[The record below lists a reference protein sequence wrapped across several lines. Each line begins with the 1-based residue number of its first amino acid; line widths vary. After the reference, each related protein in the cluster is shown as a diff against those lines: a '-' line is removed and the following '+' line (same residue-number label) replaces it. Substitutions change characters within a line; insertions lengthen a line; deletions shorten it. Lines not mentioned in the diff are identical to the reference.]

1 MINPGSGKIG
11 VFYQTYKEDY
21 FKAQI
26 EGITAARHQL
36 KVSALYIRHLV
47 RKLLKVLNFS
57 SEEFSDGEWQS

>member
-21 FKAQI
+21 SKAQI

-47 RKLLKVLNFS
+47 R
-57 SEEFSDGEWQS
+57 